1 VANITRI
8 KNNQI
13 TDSTITYTKLASGTL
28 VGSVFNPDLTLSSN
42 VTILGNLSVS
52 GNSSTINSV
61 NTYIN
66 DPTVVFNN
74 GYVGSLSGYDIGFIV
89 NRNWASLSNYGAVN
103 TAFVW
108 NENQQAFLAIT
119 STTSGNNIVSLTNS
133 GFANTKVGN
142 LTSNSVTVTTGTIVA
157 TAGGVQNTPIGS
169 VTASTGAFTTLS
181 ASGVSTLNANVVI
194 AGGSDTVSTTTG
206 ALVITG
212 SGGASIAGNTYVGN
226 NLYIGATALTQHG
239 NFANPTIIAV
249 DSGSNYAQIALKN
262 TNGNGSA
269 DFAAYTDNGSD
280 AGGWVDVGIAGS
292 TYNDANYTIT
302 KPQDGSLITRP
313 TGNTYGG
320 NLVIGT
326 SEAGS
331 YNDIVIGV
339 GSFAASAEVARF
351 HGNATTSGYL
361 VLAQGTAATSSATGA
376 LRVTGGVG
384 VTGAIYAAGVNAT
397 TGNVTTLVAPNFNS
411 SNAQVTGTS
420 SYFGTG
426 ASLASSI
433 YGTTGFLTNF
443 SSGNTQITGTSSY
456 FGTGA
461 SLASS
466 IYGTTGYFTNLSAS
480 NLLIGTST
488 VTNLTVTNFS
498 TGNAVISG
506 GYISAV
512 ANIGATYGTFTNLA
526 SGNAVIT
533 GGSTT
538 GMTNGSYT
546 TLQATNF
553 SSGNARIT
561 GGYADNFP
569 IGANTRATG
578 AFTALATNGIVTHT
592 GSTESTS
599 TTSGQMQVTG
609 GVGITGNLWVG
620 GNLYVANIF
629 STTTQTVTIQD
640 PLVYLQA
647 LGNLSNY
654 NYDIGFFS
662 DYTAPYYAHTGL
674 ARSVA
679 SNTWVFFS
687 NVQSEPA
694 GTINWN
700 DAGLIYDTVKA
711 GAVIL
716 ANTQQASSTTTGVLQ
731 VGGGAGIVGNV
742 YAGNINTTGTA
753 TLTTVQATNI
763 FGTAGTITGL
773 TNLTATT
780 AQATNFSTG
789 NAQIT
794 GTGSYVGTGA
804 SLVNSVYG
812 TTGYLTNF
820 STGNA
825 QVTGTGSYVGTGASL
840 VNSVYATTGYMTNLF
855 SSNITGNFNQASL
868 NGTVPT
874 ANVSLYD
881 TVAATTTN
889 ATFYPSIVDKATGN
903 VTNYTQSAFTINPST
918 GTVSATQFSGTSN
931 FTTAVATNFSSSN
944 IAVSGGYI
952 SALTNATV
960 TTATVTS
967 ATITNLNT
975 SNIVVT
981 SGYLR
986 GLANVQAV
994 NGTFS
999 GVTTVG
1005 GNLVANSQ
1013 TNSTST
1019 TTGALQVT
1027 GGAGVMANVFIGGS
1041 TTLGSNRAAGYD
1053 TITQGLN
1060 DASLIWARSGA
1071 AYDQVLIG
1079 NSATASTLVRGAKLQ
1094 INSTDS
1100 ILLPVGTNAQR
1111 PSSSGGTDAAGMFR
1125 YSTTVSGPEY
1135 YNGTSWQSLTSSFT
1149 VITDEQF
1156 AGDGT
1161 TVNFTMA
1168 GTTTTAA
1175 TIVSING
1182 VMQIPTLAYSVSGTT
1197 LTFTEAPTSGDV
1209 IDVRRLTTTATVTQI
1224 SSTNGYMQFVV
1235 DNNGAYVY
1243 TGASSTTATTYWEP
1257 SGAKVG
1263 AVANVSVASANT
1275 LTNVDS
1281 FSATTYRSA
1290 KYVVQATQ
1298 GTNYQ
1303 VSEVLVLHD
1312 GTTATRAMFGVINT
1326 SANVGVTAATLSG
1339 GTVYLQYVAAS
1350 AGTTVRITK
1359 DYVLI

>member
-1 VANITRI
+1 MANITRI

-66 DPTVVFNN
+66 DPTVTFNN
-74 GYVGSLSGYDIGFIV
+74 GYTGSLSGYDIGIIV

-157 TAGGVQNTPIGS
+157 TAGGIQNTPIGS
-169 VTASTGAFTTLS
+169 VTTNTGAFTTLT
-181 ASGVSTLNANVVI
+181 ASGTAIASGNIVAAATTSST
-194 AGGSDTVSTTTG
+194 STTTG
-206 ALVITG
+206 ALVVRGGAGIAGDVKIGTSLEVNSGAYGNVTTTQYASVFG
-212 SGGASIAGNTYVGN
+212 SGGG
-226 NLYIGATALTQHG
+226 
-239 NFANPTIIAV
+239 ANPYSV
-249 DSGSNYAQIALKN
+249 MQVRSSDGVSGIGIQAY
-262 TNGNGSA
+262 TGSA
-269 DFAAYTDNGSD
+269 TLYANAGFSVITNTTVRDRDIYSGGTVSTIFAANG
-280 AGGWVDVGIAGS
+280 AIINTTGIAS
-292 TYNDANYTIT
+292 TT
-302 KPQDGSLITRP
+302 
-313 TGNTYGG
+313 TG
-320 NLVIGT
+320 
-326 SEAGS
+326 
-331 YNDIVIGV
+331 
-339 GSFAASAEVARF
+339 
-351 HGNATTSGYL
+351 
-361 VLAQGTAATSSATGA
+361 TGA
-376 LRVTGGVG
+376 LIVSGGVG
-384 VTGAIYAAGVNAT
+384 VSGAINAGGSSVLTTLVATNFTSANAHITGSDTNIGANHDNTYNRVGLIVGT
-397 TGNVTTLVAPNFNS
+397 TGDITTLVAPNFSS

-426 ASLASSI
+426 ASLASSV
-433 YGTTGFLTNF
+433 
-443 SSGNTQITGTSSY
+443 
-456 FGTGA
+456 
-461 SLASS
+461 
-466 IYGTTGYFTNLSAS
+466 YGTTGYFTNLSAS

-512 ANIGATYGTFTNLA
+512 ANIGATYGTFTNIG

-553 SSGNARIT
+553 SSANARVAS
-561 GGYADNFP
+561 GYADNFA

-578 AFTALATNGIVTHT
+578 AFTSLATNGVVTHT
-592 GSTESTS
+592 GSIDATS
-599 TTSGQMQVTG
+599 TTTGQMQVTG

-620 GNLYVANIF
+620 GNVYATNVIG
-629 STTTQTVTIQD
+629 TTQNTVVIQD
-640 PLVYLQA
+640 PLIYLQA
-647 LGNLSNY
+647 LGNLSYY
-654 NYDIGFFS
+654 NYDIGFYS
-662 DYTAPYYAHTGL
+662 DNTVAGIYSHTGL
-674 ARSVA
+674 ARSFA
-679 SNTWVFFS
+679 SNTWNFFS
-687 NVQSEPA
+687 NVASEP
-694 GTINWN
+694 GIGGINWS
-700 DAGLIYDTVKA
+700 DAGLIWDTVKS
-711 GAVIL
+711 GALIL
-716 ANTQQASSTTTGVLQ
+716 ANTAQASSTTTGVLQ

-804 SLVNSVYG
+804 SLVNSVYA
-812 TTGYLTNF
+812 TTGYL
-820 STGNA
+820 
-825 QVTGTGSYVGTGASL
+825 
-840 VNSVYATTGYMTNLF
+840 TNLF

-881 TVAATTTN
+881 NVAATTTN
-889 ATFYPSIVDKATGN
+889 ATFYPSIVDKASGN
-903 VTNYTQSAFTINPST
+903 VSNYTQSAFTINPST
-918 GTVSATQFSGTSN
+918 GTVTATQFSGTGN
-931 FTTAVATNFSSSN
+931 FTTAVVTNFSTANAQVTGGNTTGMTNGSYTTLQATNFSSSN
-944 IAVSGGYI
+944 IVVSGGYI
-952 SALTNATV
+952 SALTNATI
-960 TTATVTS
+960 TTSTITTG
-967 ATITNLNT
+967 TITNLNT

-981 SGYLR
+981 GGYLR

-1041 TTLGSNRAAGYD
+1041 TTLGSNRTAGYD
-1053 TITQGLN
+1053 TITQGKN

-1100 ILLPVGTNAQR
+1100 MILPAGTNAQR
-1111 PSSSGGTDAAGMFR
+1111 PSSSGGTDAVGMFR
-1125 YSTTVSGPEY
+1125 YNTTINGPEY
-1135 YNGTSWQSLTSSFT
+1135 YDGTLWNALTSLFT
-1149 VITDEQF
+1149 IITDEQY
-1156 AGDGT
+1156 AGDGS

-1168 GTTTTAA
+1168 GSTTTAA

-1182 VMQIPTLAYSVSGTT
+1182 VLQIPTLAYSVSGTT
-1197 LTFTEAPTSGDV
+1197 LTFTEAPGTGDV

-1243 TGASSTTATTYWEP
+1243 TGSASTAATTYWDT
-1257 SGAKVG
+1257 SGAKVTSIP
-1263 AVANVSVASANT
+1263 NVSVASANT
-1275 LTNVDS
+1275 LTNIDS
-1281 FSATTYRSA
+1281 FSASTYRSA

-1312 GTTATRAMFGVINT
+1312 GTTATRAMFGVINS